1 MGVMA
6 STAEITRNAE
16 FLAHRYDATTQSFQ
30 FVALNREQHRRSTF
44 LTDEYIPRDSERIM
58 VPAQDVVDDQAPV
71 APIHFIFHSAFACST
86 MLARA
91 LDIEGISMGLK
102 EPIVLND
109 LVGMKRAGVAAG
121 NLETALGQAVRLL
134 ARPFSKGE
142 TVVVKP
148 SNIVNGLAPLILDL
162 RPDSK
167 ALLLHAPLK
176 TYLQSLAAK
185 NMWGRIWARE
195 TAIGIMQENGLVGG
209 FASADLLRLT
219 DIQVAAVAWLSE
231 QARFAKIVNDYG
243 SDRIRTL
250 NSETFLANEQDTIAS
265 LAKLFQLD
273 LSNGRIIEILDG
285 PAFTEHS
292 KDFSTF
298 DSNQRSDQHAST
310 GNVHGEEIDM
320 VVQWTAAVAQ
330 SQNIALELGSP
341 LLSTEKH
348 GRLPR

>member
-44 LTDEYIPRDSERIM
+44 LTDEYIPGDSERIM

-148 SNIVNGLAPLILDL
+148 SNIVNGLVPLILDL

-341 LLSTEKH
+341 LLSTEKQ

>member
-1 MGVMA
+1 MDVMA

-16 FLAHRYDATTQSFQ
+16 FLAHRYDASTRSFQ

-44 LTDEYIPRDSERIM
+44 LTDEYIPGDSERIM
-58 VPAQDVVDDQAPV
+58 VPAQDVVDDQTPV

-109 LVGMKRAGVAAG
+109 LVGMKRGGIAPAKLLA
-121 NLETALGQAVRLL
+121 ALGQAVRLL
-134 ARPFSKGE
+134 ARPFSEGE

-148 SNIVNGLAPLILDL
+148 SNIVNGLAASILDL
-162 RPDSK
+162 RPESK

-195 TAIGIMQENGLVGG
+195 TAIGIMQENGMIGG

-231 QARFAKIVNDYG
+231 QDRFAKIVHDYG

-250 NSETFLANEQDTIAS
+250 NSETFLAHKQDTVAS
-265 LAKLFQLD
+265 LATLFQLD
-273 LSNGRIIEILDG
+273 LSNGRIANILDG

-298 DSNQRSDQHAST
+298 DATQRSDQHAST

-320 VVQWTAAVAQ
+320 VVQWAAAVAQ
-330 SQNIALELGSP
+330 SQNIPLVLGSP
-341 LLSTEKH
+341 LLSPENQ
-348 GRLPR
+348 GPLSR